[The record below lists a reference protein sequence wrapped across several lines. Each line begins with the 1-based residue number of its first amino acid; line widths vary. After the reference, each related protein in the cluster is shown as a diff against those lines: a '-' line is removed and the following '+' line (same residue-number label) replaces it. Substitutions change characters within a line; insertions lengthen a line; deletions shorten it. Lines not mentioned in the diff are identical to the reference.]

1 MKRLVADNNE
11 ELYLKIK
18 EFINTT
24 MKSVTGKNLIQ
35 TKLIPAMLQANE
47 EVSLKNAKQFM
58 IDYEPFIAQRIK
70 DIIDKYISENS
81 LDDVSDDVYDTFN
94 AHLLD
99 GYTESEFNNIYN
111 SVKEKSEECYK
122 ELLNKKDKIGDEVT
136 TSSSYDDS
144 NTRFVYLNGKLKI
157 KQSND
162 HGELFDDIAKE
173 QGYTNSY
180 EYSQDPKNKNA
191 IFCSGKIEDG
201 VAIIETE
208 NEIKNINEIISAL
221 KKNGAKKV
229 YTNDNKI
236 GNETK
241 FKRVAKRLIKSEVEI
256 NEETIT
262 SAIKKYFNEKPNMK
276 KIILRME
283 TYVYLNKKCLGGK
296 LIIYPE
302 KSEFDDFILEHG
314 CKENTHLF
322 SLGNRIARKLNIPY
336 EQKKQIYQIIDKCF
350 TNCYSEEDLKK
361 FCYPVLDEY
370 SVDCYQQ
377 LLNNHDK
384 IGETVTTS
392 NGYDSQNNRFIYL
405 NGKYL
410 EGNCQ
415 DHMELFEQLSQ
426 KIGYDNFQQFCE
438 QNPDAQVVTG
448 KVKNGVAII
457 ETSSGKVDANANIND
472 VISVLKK
479 NGIKK
484 IYTNTNMGNDSEFK
498 RVAKRLVKY

>member
-18 EFINTT
+18 EFINKT

-58 IDYEPFIAQRIK
+58 IDYEPFIAERIK

-157 KQSND
+157 KQSSE

-173 QGYTNSY
+173 QGYKNSY

-191 IFCSGKIEDG
+191 NFCSGKIEDG
-201 VAIIETE
+201 VAIIETTG
-208 NEIKNINEIISAL
+208 NISNMDEIVSAL

-241 FKRVAKRLIKSEVEI
+241 FKRVAKRLIK
-256 NEETIT
+256 
-262 SAIKKYFNEKPNMK
+262 
-276 KIILRME
+276 
-283 TYVYLNKKCLGGK
+283 
-296 LIIYPE
+296 
-302 KSEFDDFILEHG
+302 
-314 CKENTHLF
+314 
-322 SLGNRIARKLNIPY
+322 
-336 EQKKQIYQIIDKCF
+336 Q
-350 TNCYSEEDLKK
+350 
-361 FCYPVLDEY
+361 
-370 SVDCYQQ
+370 
-377 LLNNHDK
+377 
-384 IGETVTTS
+384 
-392 NGYDSQNNRFIYL
+392 
-405 NGKYL
+405 
-410 EGNCQ
+410 
-415 DHMELFEQLSQ
+415 
-426 KIGYDNFQQFCE
+426 
-438 QNPDAQVVTG
+438 
-448 KVKNGVAII
+448 
-457 ETSSGKVDANANIND
+457 
-472 VISVLKK
+472 
-479 NGIKK
+479 
-484 IYTNTNMGNDSEFK
+484 
-498 RVAKRLVKY
+498 